1 MEDTVIKGVIQIMT
15 TAHHLKQNN
24 MVAEHN
30 IYGIIVTYK
39 EYLIGD
45 GQRFWDDVIK
55 DHVTQKC
62 EKSNIDICI
71 RPEHLFC
78 VSIEDFDYLM
88 AGAKENNVS
97 VSSVLNHVAQEN
109 ASVETRCILLK
120 THLERL
126 WNNNYYKLPFVRE
139 RVKQLCEAAKRRS
152 A

>member
-1 MEDTVIKGVIQIMT
+1 M
-15 TAHHLKQNN
+15 
-24 MVAEHN
+24 
-30 IYGIIVTYK
+30 
-39 EYLIGD
+39 
-45 GQRFWDDVIK
+45 
-55 DHVTQKC
+55 
-62 EKSNIDICI
+62 
-71 RPEHLFC
+71 FC